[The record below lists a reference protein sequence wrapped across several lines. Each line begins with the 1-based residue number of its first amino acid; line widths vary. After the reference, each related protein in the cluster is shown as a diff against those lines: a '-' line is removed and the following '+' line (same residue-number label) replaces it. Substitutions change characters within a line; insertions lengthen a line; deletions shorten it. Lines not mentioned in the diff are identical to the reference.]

1 MHTQEHKLNS
11 GFTYLVILAV
21 LIALGVAG
29 RLLPHPPN
37 FTPMA
42 AIALFAGFIFMK
54 RYMAIVAVVAAMLLT
69 DYFAFGYLSPDWFAS
84 KSMIV
89 VYLALLFPVVFRG
102 FLQKKLGVF
111 RIAGAALASS
121 TVFFVATNLAV
132 WAFSPMYEITF
143 AGLVLCYTM
152 AIPFFQN
159 TIAGDMMWSGVIFG
173 SYFALRHFSKLRV
186 LTEKNDVLYS
196 AN

>member
-1 MHTQEHKLNS
+1 MSTQDHKLNS
-11 GFTYLVILAV
+11 SFTYLVILAA

-42 AIALFAGFIFMK
+42 AIALFAGFIFVK
-54 RYMAIVAVVAAMLLT
+54 RYMSIVAVVATMLLT

-84 KSMIV
+84 KSMMV
-89 VYLALLFPVVFRG
+89 VYMALLFPIVFRG
-102 FLQKKLGVF
+102 FLQKKLGVM

-121 TVFFVATNLAV
+121 TVFFIATNFAV
-132 WAFSPMYEITF
+132 WAFSPMYEKTF
-143 AGLVLCYTM
+143 AGLALCYTM

-159 TIAGDMMWSGVIFG
+159 TIAGDMMWSGIVFG
-173 SYFALRHFSKLRV
+173 VYFALRHFSKLRV

>member
-1 MHTQEHKLNS
+1 MSTQEHKLNS

-54 RYMAIVAVVAAMLLT
+54 KYMAVVAVVAVMLLT

-84 KSMIV
+84 KSMMV
-89 VYLALLFPVVFRG
+89 VYLALLFPIVFKG
-102 FLQKKLGVF
+102 FLQKKLGVL

-121 TVFFVATNLAV
+121 TVFFVATNFAV
-132 WAFSPMYEITF
+132 WAFSPMYEKTW

-159 TIAGDMMWSGVIFG
+159 TIAGDIMWSGIVFG

>member
-1 MHTQEHKLNS
+1 MSTQEHKLNS

-54 RYMAIVAVVAAMLLT
+54 KYMAVVAVVAVMLLT

-84 KSMIV
+84 KSMMV
-89 VYLALLFPVVFRG
+89 VYLALLFPIVFRG
-102 FLQKKLGVF
+102 FLQKKLGVLKL
-111 RIAGAALASS
+111 AGAALASS
-121 TVFFVATNLAV
+121 TVFFVATNFAV
-132 WAFSPMYEITF
+132 WAFSPTYEKTW

-159 TIAGDMMWSGVIFG
+159 TIAGDMMWSGIVFG

-186 LTEKNDVLYS
+186 LTEKNDVLYT

>member
-1 MHTQEHKLNS
+1 MSTKEHKLNS

-54 RYMAIVAVVAAMLLT
+54 RYMAVVAVVAAMLLT

-89 VYLALLFPVVFRG
+89 VYLALLFPIVFRG
-102 FLQKKLGVF
+102 FLQKKLGAL

-121 TVFFVATNLAV
+121 MVFFVATNFAV
-132 WAFSPMYEITF
+132 WAFSPMYEKTF

>member
-21 LIALGVAG
+21 LIALGIAG

-42 AIALFAGFIFMK
+42 AIALFAGFIFVK
-54 RYMAIVAVVAAMLLT
+54 RYMAVVAVVAAMLLT

-84 KSMIV
+84 KSMMV
-89 VYLALLFPVVFRG
+89 VYLALLFPIVFRG
-102 FLQKKLGVF
+102 FLQKKLGVL

-121 TVFFVATNLAV
+121 TVFFVATNFAV
-132 WAFSPMYEITF
+132 WAFSPMYEKTF
-143 AGLVLCYTM
+143 TGIVLCYTM
-152 AIPFFQN
+152 AIPFFQH
-159 TIAGDMMWSGVIFG
+159 TIAGDMMWTGIIFG

>member
-21 LIALGVAG
+21 LIAMGVAG

-42 AIALFAGFIFMK
+42 AIALFAGFIFVK
-54 RYMAIVAVVAAMLLT
+54 RYMSVVAVVAAMLLT
-69 DYFAFGYLSPDWFAS
+69 DYFAFGYLSPEWFAS
-84 KSMIV
+84 KSMVV
-89 VYLALLFPVVFRG
+89 VYLALLFPIVFRG

-111 RIAGAALASS
+111 RIAAAALASS
-121 TVFFVATNLAV
+121 TVFFVATNFAV
-132 WAFSPMYEITF
+132 WAFSPMYEKTF

-159 TIAGDMMWSGVIFG
+159 TIAGDMIWSGVIFG

-186 LTEKNDVLYS
+186 LTEKNDVIFS
-196 AN
+196 EN

>member
-21 LIALGVAG
+21 LIAMGVAG

-42 AIALFAGFIFMK
+42 AIALFAGFIFVK
-54 RYMAIVAVVAAMLLT
+54 RYMSVVAVVAAMLLT
-69 DYFAFGYLSPDWFAS
+69 DYFAFGYLSPEWFAS
-84 KSMIV
+84 KSMVV
-89 VYLALLFPVVFRG
+89 VYLALLFPIVFRG

-111 RIAGAALASS
+111 RIAAAALASS
-121 TVFFVATNLAV
+121 SVFFVATNFAV
-132 WAFSPMYEITF
+132 WAFSPMYEKTF

-159 TIAGDMMWSGVIFG
+159 TIAGDMIWSGVIFG

-186 LTEKNDVLYS
+186 LTEKNDVIFS
-196 AN
+196 EN

>member
-1 MHTQEHKLNS
+1 MSTQEHKLNS

-54 RYMAIVAVVAAMLLT
+54 KYMAVVAVVAVMLLT

-84 KSMIV
+84 KSMMV
-89 VYLALLFPVVFRG
+89 VYLALLFPIVFRG
-102 FLQKKLGVF
+102 FLQKKLGVL

-121 TVFFVATNLAV
+121 TVFFVATNFAV
-132 WAFSPMYEITF
+132 WAFSPMYEKTW

-159 TIAGDMMWSGVIFG
+159 TIAGDIMWSGIVFG

>member
-1 MHTQEHKLNS
+1 MSTQDHKLNS
-11 GFTYLVILAV
+11 SFTYLVILAA

-42 AIALFAGFIFMK
+42 AIALFAGFIFVK
-54 RYMAIVAVVAAMLLT
+54 RYMSIVAVVATMLLT

-84 KSMIV
+84 KSMMV
-89 VYLALLFPVVFRG
+89 VYMALLFPIVFRC
-102 FLQKKLGVF
+102 FLQKKLGVM

-121 TVFFVATNLAV
+121 TVFFIATNFAV
-132 WAFSPMYEITF
+132 WAFSPMYEKTF
-143 AGLVLCYTM
+143 AGLALCYTM

-159 TIAGDMMWSGVIFG
+159 TIAGDMMWSGIVFG
-173 SYFALRHFSKLRV
+173 VYFALRHFSKLRV

>member
-1 MHTQEHKLNS
+1 MSTQDHKLNS
-11 GFTYLVILAV
+11 SFTYLVILAA

-42 AIALFAGFIFMK
+42 AIALFAGFIFVK
-54 RYMAIVAVVAAMLLT
+54 RYMSIVAVVATMLLT

-84 KSMIV
+84 KSMMV
-89 VYLALLFPVVFRG
+89 VYMALLFPVVFRG
-102 FLQKKLGVF
+102 FLQKKLGVM

-121 TVFFVATNLAV
+121 TVFFIATNFAV
-132 WAFSPMYEITF
+132 WAFSPMYEKTF
-143 AGLVLCYTM
+143 AGLALCYTM

-159 TIAGDMMWSGVIFG
+159 TIAGDMMWSGIVFG
-173 SYFALRHFSKLRV
+173 VYFALRHFSKLRI

>member
-11 GFTYLVILAV
+11 GFTYLVILVV
-21 LIALGVAG
+21 LITLGVAG

-42 AIALFAGFIFMK
+42 AIALFAGFIFVK
-54 RYMAIVAVVAAMLLT
+54 RYMAVVAVVAAMLLT

-84 KSMIV
+84 KSMMV
-89 VYLALLFPVVFRG
+89 VYLALLFPIVFRG
-102 FLQKKLGVF
+102 FLQKKLGIL

-132 WAFSPMYEITF
+132 WAFSPMYEKTF
-143 AGLVLCYTM
+143 TGIVLCYTM

-159 TIAGDMMWSGVIFG
+159 TIAGDMMWSGIIFG

>member
-21 LIALGVAG
+21 LIAMGVAG

-89 VYLALLFPVVFRG
+89 VYLALLFPIVFRG
-102 FLQKKLGVF
+102 FLQKKLGVL

-121 TVFFVATNLAV
+121 TVFFVATNFAV
-132 WAFSPMYEITF
+132 WAFSPMYEKTF

-173 SYFALRHFSKLRV
+173 SYAALRHFSKLRV

>member
-1 MHTQEHKLNS
+1 MSTQDYKLNS
-11 GFTYLVILAV
+11 SFTYLVILAV

-42 AIALFAGFIFMK
+42 AIALFAGFIFVK
-54 RYMAIVAVVAAMLLT
+54 RYMSIVAVVAAMLLT

-84 KSMIV
+84 KSMVV
-89 VYLALLFPVVFRG
+89 VYLALLFPIVFRG
-102 FLQKKLGVF
+102 FLQKKLGVM

-121 TVFFVATNLAV
+121 TVFFVATNFSV
-132 WAFSPMYEITF
+132 WAFSPMYEKTF
-143 AGLVLCYTM
+143 AGLLLCYTT

-159 TIAGDMMWSGVIFG
+159 TIAGDMMWSGIVFG